1 MRTVN
6 FSDARNNLKAVF
18 DRVVDDADVTI
29 ITRRDAEDV
38 VVMSLTEWNSW
49 KETEYLLASP
59 ANARHLREG
68 IARLNAGKR
77 EYHDLIE
84 PRAVLA
90 VREPTPKYGK
100 VRKKSAKRTA
110 GK

>member
-1 MRTVN
+1 MRTIN

-18 DRVVDDADVTI
+18 DRVVDDADTTI

-38 VVMSLTEWNSW
+38 VVISLSEWNSW
-49 KETEYLLASP
+49 KETEYLLSSP

-68 IARLNAGKR
+68 IARLNTGKR
-77 EYHDLIE
+77 EYHELIA
-84 PRAVLA
+84 PRAALA
-90 VREPTPKYGK
+90 VREPAPSYAK
-100 VRKKSAKRTA
+100 VRKKSAKRTT